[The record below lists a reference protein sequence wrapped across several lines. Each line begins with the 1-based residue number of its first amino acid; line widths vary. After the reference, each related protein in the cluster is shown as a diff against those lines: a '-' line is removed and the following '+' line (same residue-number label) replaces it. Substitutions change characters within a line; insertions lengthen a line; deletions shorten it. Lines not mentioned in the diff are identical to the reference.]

1 MAYLSKPNFVR
12 NAAHIASVRFFI
24 FIVVQLL
31 VAAGI
36 IPISI
41 LWGGRQPDLTPS
53 LRAASVVAAIILGL
67 FIYIIRYRAGLV
79 GSVPT
84 PTSIRVAAWVVTGYM
99 ALNTLGNFASVSN
112 VERFVFGPMTLIMMI
127 TSLIVAV
134 SRIGLGR

>member
-1 MAYLSKPNFVR
+1 MTYLSKPNFVR
-12 NAAHIASVRFFI
+12 NAAHIASVLFFI